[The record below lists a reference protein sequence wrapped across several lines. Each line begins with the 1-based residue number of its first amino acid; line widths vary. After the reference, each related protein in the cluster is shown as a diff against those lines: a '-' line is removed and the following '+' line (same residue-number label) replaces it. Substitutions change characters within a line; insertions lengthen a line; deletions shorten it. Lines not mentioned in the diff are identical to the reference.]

1 MKGILQIHY
10 EHLWEISAY
19 IFNESNIYIQNITT
33 NLGVPYYYICSPKIH
48 SILKPIVGNQRDNL
62 SYLIGKRLKALC
74 TYLVLSIQTVD
85 QISWLLHPKQQVGCM
100 YNAMYL
106 VYIGSTL

>member
-19 IFNESNIYIQNITT
+19 IFNESNIYIQNITS

-48 SILKPIVGNQRDNL
+48 SILKPIVGN
-62 SYLIGKRLKALC
+62 
-74 TYLVLSIQTVD
+74 
-85 QISWLLHPKQQVGCM
+85 
-100 YNAMYL
+100 
-106 VYIGSTL
+106 